1 MPLSPI
7 QELLRHPAL
16 VPEDS
21 LRLAKLA
28 SMAGPRLAAV
38 GRSFHDDVMGP
49 EGEHLLYRDAEDT
62 QHFRALLCAWP
73 TEMLRGPHDDAYW
86 DRRQDIARRYAQ
98 LGLPHWQIFTAAAR
112 LMDSL
117 TEVVFGAQANGILP
131 ARDACA
137 TLQALNRVMSLEQAV
152 FNITYHRTREA
163 RKLRTLQDVIVTN
176 MPVTVLCLD
185 AAGEVMAATRPSA
198 RLFGDKAQAGQ
209 RFDAFLP
216 PELVEAADLP
226 SHIGRALATR
236 NEVTIQRI
244 QLGEPPDTRH
254 LRINIV
260 PLEHPLAH
268 VLLHVEELTD
278 VLQAEAR
285 AQQAESLARIGALAA
300 NVAHE
305 IRNPLAAISLTLQ
318 VIARSFEEDD
328 RRRGI
333 IDKVE
338 AQVYRLDRL
347 VTDLLDYAR
356 PPEPEMQPVDLVRV
370 AEESISLSNTRAQLL
385 ERTPAEALADP
396 QLLQAT
402 LVNLLQNARDA
413 AGEHGLVEIRVGP
426 GPTLAVVDDGP
437 GISPEI
443 RPRLF
448 APFVTT
454 KARGTGLGLAISRK
468 LVEAQQGTL
477 VLEEQA
483 LETHDRGPGTC
494 FAIKLSG
501 TPAARASRDDSGAR
515 SD

>member
-1 MPLSPI
+1 MPPI
-7 QELLRHPAL
+7 RELLQQPGPL
-16 VPEDS
+16 PEDS
-21 LRLAKLA
+21 LRLAQLLELA
-28 SMAGPRLAAV
+28 SSKLPSI
-38 GRSFHDDVMGP
+38 GREFHDDIMGRQ
-49 EGEHLLYRDAEDT
+49 GEHLLYQDT
-62 QHFRALLCAWP
+62 QDTHAFRALLEAWP
-73 TEMLRGPHDDAYW
+73 GELLRGPHDDAYW
-86 DRRQDIARRYAQ
+86 ERRQDIARRYAQ

-117 TEVVFGAQANGILP
+117 TEVAFGAQAHGRLA
-131 ARDACA
+131 ARDACGI
-137 TLQALNRVMSLEQAV
+137 LQALNRVMSLEQAV

-185 AAGEVMAATRPSA
+185 AAGEVMAATRPSV
-198 RLFGDKAQAGQ
+198 RLFGDQARTGQ

-236 NEVTIQRI
+236 QEVTIQRI
-244 QLGEPPDTRH
+244 QLGHPPQARY

-268 VLLHVEELTD
+268 LLLHVEELTD
-278 VLQAEAR
+278 ELQAEAR

-318 VIARSFEEDD
+318 VIARSFEADD
-328 RRRGI
+328 HRRGV

-356 PPEPEMQPVDLVRV
+356 PPEARLEVVDLVRV
-370 AEESISLSNTRAQLL
+370 AEDSINLSNSRAQLYD
-385 ERTPAEALADP
+385 AEPVSVIADP
-396 QLLQAT
+396 MLLQSA

-413 AGEHGLVEIRVGP
+413 AGEHGLVELRVGP
-426 GPTLAVVDDGP
+426 GPCISVVDDGP

-443 RPRLF
+443 LPRLF
-448 APFVTT
+448 SPFVTT

-468 LVEAQQGTL
+468 LIEAQQGTL
-477 VLEEQA
+477 KLGEQGQRM
-483 LETHDRGPGTC
+483 HGSGPGALFLIT
-494 FAIKLSG
+494 LS
-501 TPAARASRDDSGAR
+501 AARPARTSPADNEVRSG
-515 SD
+515 

>member
-1 MPLSPI
+1 
-7 QELLRHPAL
+7 
-16 VPEDS
+16 
-21 LRLAKLA
+21 
-28 SMAGPRLAAV
+28 V
-38 GRSFHDDVMGP
+38 GRSFHDDVMGT

-62 QHFRALLCAWP
+62 QHFRALLRAWP
-73 TEMLRGPHDDAYW
+73 SELLRGPHDDAYW
-86 DRRQDIARRYAQ
+86 ERRQDIARRYAQ
-98 LGLPHWQIFTAAAR
+98 LGLPHWQIFSAAAR
-112 LMDSL
+112 LSDSL
-117 TEVVFGAQANGILP
+117 TEVVFGAQANGTLTP
-131 ARDACA
+131 RDACA
-137 TLQALNRVMSLEQAV
+137 CLQALNRAMSLEQAV

-185 AAGEVMAATRPSA
+185 ADGEVMAATRPSA
-198 RLFGDKAQAGQ
+198 RLFGDQARAGQ

-216 PELVEAADLP
+216 PALVEAADLP

-236 NEVTIQRI
+236 SEVTIQRI
-244 QLGEPPDTRH
+244 QLGHPPNLRY

-278 VLQAEAR
+278 VLEAEAR

-318 VIARSFEEDD
+318 VIARSFDEAD

-333 IDKVE
+333 MDKVE
-338 AQVYRLDRL
+338 SQVHRLDRL

-356 PPEPEMQPVDLVRV
+356 PPEPELCPVDLVRA
-370 AEESISLSNTRAQLL
+370 AEESVALSGTRATLL
-385 ERTPAEALADP
+385 DRDPSTVMAD
-396 QLLQAT
+396 QHLLQAA

-413 AGEHGLVEIRVGP
+413 AGEHGVVEIRVGP
-426 GPTLAVVDDGP
+426 GPQVAVVDDGP
-437 GISPEI
+437 GIAPEI

-448 APFVTT
+448 SPFVTS

-468 LVEAQQGTL
+468 LVESQHGTL
-477 VLEEQA
+477 ELADKA
-483 LETHDRGPGTC
+483 LHMHGQGPGAC
-494 FAIKLSG
+494 FVIKLS
-501 TPAARASRDDSGAR
+501 AAPTGRASPGGSARRSG
-515 SD
+515 

>member
-1 MPLSPI
+1 MSPI
-7 QELLRHPAL
+7 QELLKHPGL
-16 VPEDS
+16 EPEDS
-21 LRLAKLA
+21 LR
-28 SMAGPRLAAV
+28 MATLERIVGSRLALV
-38 GRSFHDDVMGP
+38 GRGFQDDIMGRG
-49 EGEHLLYRDAEDT
+49 GEHLLYRDAEDT
-62 QHFRALLCAWP
+62 QQFRAMLRAWP

-86 DRRQDIARRYAQ
+86 ERRQDIARRYAQ

-112 LMDSL
+112 MMDSL
-117 TEVVFGAQANGILP
+117 TEVAFGAQAHGSLP

-198 RLFGDKAQAGQ
+198 RLFGDKARVGQ

-216 PELVEAADLP
+216 PALVEAADLP

-236 NEVTIQRI
+236 REVTIPRI
-244 QLGEPPDTRH
+244 QLGQPPDTRH

-278 VLQAEAR
+278 VLEAEAR

-318 VIARSFEEDD
+318 VIARSFDEDD

-338 AQVYRLDRL
+338 AQVHRLDRL

-356 PPEPEMQPVDLVRV
+356 PPEPAIQPVDLTRM
-370 AEESISLSNTRAQLL
+370 AEESISLSNTRALL
-385 ERTPAEALADP
+385 LDRDPMTAMADP
-396 QLLQAT
+396 HLLQSA

-413 AGEHGLVEIRVGP
+413 AGEHGVVELRVGP
-426 GPTLAVVDDGP
+426 GPRIVVVDDGP
-437 GISPEI
+437 GIAPEI

-448 APFVTT
+448 SPFVTS

-468 LVEAQQGTL
+468 LVEAQHGTL
-477 VLEEQA
+477 TLQEHA
-483 LETHDRGPGTC
+483 LHMHGAGPGAC
-494 FAIKLSG
+494 FVITLS
-501 TPAARASRDDSGAR
+501 AAQSARASRGDSAER

>member
-1 MPLSPI
+1 MSPI
-7 QELLRHPAL
+7 KELLKHPGL

-21 LRLAKLA
+21 LRLA
-28 SMAGPRLAAV
+28 RLAQLAGSRLPAI
-38 GRSFHDDVMGP
+38 GRRFHDDIMGP
-49 EGEHLLYRDAEDT
+49 GGQHLLYRDAENT
-62 QHFRALLCAWP
+62 QQFRALLRAWP
-73 TEMLRGPHDDAYW
+73 SELLRGPHDDDYW
-86 DRRQDIARRYAQ
+86 ERRQDIARRYAQ

-112 LMDSL
+112 LTDSL
-117 TEVVFGAQANGILP
+117 TEVVFGAMAGGTLP
-131 ARDACA
+131 ASDACA
-137 TLQALNRVMSLEQAV
+137 ALQALNSVMSLEQAV
-152 FNITYHRTREA
+152 FNITYHREREE

-185 AAGEVMAATRPSA
+185 AAGEVMAATRPSH
-198 RLFGDKAQAGQ
+198 RLFGDKARAGQ

-216 PELVEAADLP
+216 PALVEAADLP

-236 NEVTIQRI
+236 AEVTIPRI
-244 QLGEPPDTRH
+244 QLGQPPNTRH

-318 VIARSFEEDD
+318 VIARSFDESD
-328 RRRGI
+328 RRRDI

-356 PPEPEMQPVDLVRV
+356 PPEPEVQPTDLPQI
-370 AEESISLSNTRAQLL
+370 AEESIAHSNSCAQLIDNEPSL
-385 ERTPAEALADP
+385 VMADP
-396 QLLQAT
+396 RLLQAA
-402 LVNLLQNARDA
+402 LVNLLQNARYA
-413 AGEHGLVEIRVGP
+413 AGKQGTVELRMGP
-426 GPTLAVVDDGP
+426 GPTITVVDDGP
-437 GISPEI
+437 GIAPEI
-443 RPRLF
+443 LPRLF
-448 APFVTT
+448 SPFVTS

-468 LVEAQQGTL
+468 LIEAQQGRLTL
-477 VLEEQA
+477 RAQA
-483 LETHDRGPGTC
+483 PPLLGSGSGAC
-494 FAIKLSG
+494 FEITLS
-501 TPAARASRDDSGAR
+501 AAPTVRASRADTAGH

>member
-1 MPLSPI
+1 VSPI
-7 QELLRHPAL
+7 KELSTHTGL

-21 LRLAKLA
+21 LRLGQLA
-28 SMAGPRLAAV
+28 QLAGSRLPAI
-38 GRSFHDDVMGP
+38 GRAFHDDIMGP
-49 EGEHLLYRDAEDT
+49 DGEHLLYQDT
-62 QHFRALLCAWP
+62 EGTHSFRALLRAWP
-73 TEMLRGPHDDAYW
+73 TELLKGPHDDAYW

-117 TEVVFGAQANGILP
+117 TEVVFGAQAAGTLRP
-131 ARDACA
+131 RDACA
-137 TLQALNRVMSLEQAV
+137 TLQALNRVMSLEQAA

-185 AAGEVMAATRPSA
+185 ADGQVMAATRPSV
-198 RLFGDKAQAGQ
+198 RLFGDTARTGQ

-216 PELVEAADLP
+216 PALVEASDLP
-226 SHIGRALATR
+226 SHLGRALATR
-236 NEVTIQRI
+236 REVTIPRI
-244 QLGEPPDTRH
+244 QVGTPPDIRH

-318 VIARSFEEDD
+318 VIARSFTEDD

-338 AQVYRLDRL
+338 AQVQRLDRL

-356 PPEPEMQPVDLVRV
+356 PPEPTLEAVDLARV
-370 AEESISLSNTRAQLL
+370 AEDTASLAGAQARLAAG
-385 ERTPAEALADP
+385 EPAPAMADP
-396 QLLQAT
+396 QLLQAA
-402 LVNLLQNARDA
+402 LLNLLQNARDA
-413 AGEHGLVEIRVGP
+413 AGDDGRVEVLVGP
-426 GPTLAVVDDGP
+426 GPRIEVVDDGP
-437 GISPEI
+437 GVPDDVRTHLFSP
-443 RPRLF
+443 F
-448 APFVTT
+448 FTT

-468 LVEAQQGTL
+468 LVESMHGS
-477 VLEEQA
+477 LE
-483 LETHDRGPGTC
+483 LSDTGPGAR
-494 FAIKLSG
+494 FVIKLSAA
-501 TPAARASRDDSGAR
+501 PAARASRGDSAAH

>member
-1 MPLSPI
+1 VSPI
-7 QELLRHPAL
+7 QELLKRPGL
-16 VPEDS
+16 VAEDS
-21 LRLAKLA
+21 LHLARLASLA
-28 SMAGPRLAAV
+28 GSRLPAV
-38 GRSFHDDVMGP
+38 GRSFHDDIMGA

-62 QHFRALLCAWP
+62 QRFRSLLRAWP
-73 TEMLRGPHDDAYW
+73 GELLRGPHDDRYW
-86 DRRQDIARRYAQ
+86 ERRQDIARRYAQ
-98 LGLPHWQIFTAAAR
+98 LGLPHWQIFTAAAHV
-112 LMDSL
+112 MDSL
-117 TEVVFGAQANGILP
+117 TDVVFGAQANGTLR

-198 RLFGDKAQAGQ
+198 RLFGDQARTGQ

-216 PELVEAADLP
+216 PGLVEAADLP

-236 NEVTIQRI
+236 SEVTVQRI
-244 QLGEPPDTRH
+244 QLGQPPDVRH

-278 VLQAEAR
+278 VLEAEAR

-318 VIARSFEEDD
+318 VIARSFDEDD

-338 AQVYRLDRL
+338 SQVYRLDRL

-356 PPEPEMQPVDLVRV
+356 PPEPQMRPVDLVRI
-370 AEESISLSNTRAQLL
+370 AEESLGLSTTGAQLL
-385 ERTPAEALADP
+385 DLHPSPAMADP
-396 QLLQAT
+396 QLLQAA

-413 AGEHGLVEIRVGP
+413 AGVHGQVQIRVGP
-426 GPTLAVVDDGP
+426 GPRIAVVDDGP
-437 GISPEI
+437 GIAAEI
-443 RPRLF
+443 LPRLF
-448 APFVTT
+448 SPFVTS

-468 LVEAQQGTL
+468 LVESQHGSLDLAERG
-477 VLEEQA
+477 EC
-483 LETHDRGPGTC
+483 GPGGGPGAC
-494 FAIKLSG
+494 FVVKLS
-501 TPAARASRDDSGAR
+501 AAPSGRASPGDSAGH